1 MKKII
6 CLLIAAF
13 IAICLPGCEESASE
27 KGGYQVYYTNKDRT
41 KLTHE
46 GYTPKGQS
54 DNELIKE
61 LIDRIATSPSSSEQK
76 SAKPENV
83 VCTGFVLDNKLL
95 TLEFNSAY
103 KEMDNISEVL
113 FRAAAVKTLVQL
125 PCVDKVAFNIE
136 GNPLRDY
143 VDQPVG
149 AMTADTFIDNQG
161 QGINSY
167 QYASL
172 PLYFADSSGQKIMK
186 EMRNVHYSS
195 NTALERVVLEQLIK
209 GPVNS
214 RLQAVMPADTK
225 VLSVTVKGT
234 SCTVNFSGSF
244 NKGID
249 GKNVQPDAALYS
261 VVNSLCDSCN
271 LTEVNIQID
280 GESQITYRDT
290 ISLENGFGRNKDII
304 VVADTSQKAEDTA
317 ADDTAADTGGS
328 STVPD
333 PQAETSVSAD
343 PSVGIDKIQ
352 GGKN

>member
-6 CLLIAAF
+6 CLLMAAF
-13 IAICLPGCEESASE
+13 IAICLPGCEESTKE
-27 KGGYQVYYTNKDRT
+27 TGGYQVYYTNKDGT

-54 DNELIKE
+54 DSDLIKE
-61 LIDRIATSPSSSEQK
+61 LIDRIAASPTSAEQK

-83 VCTGFVLDNKLL
+83 VCTGFTLDNKLL
-95 TLEFNSAY
+95 TVDFNNAY
-103 KEMDNISEVL
+103 KEMDNIAEVL
-113 FRAAAVKTLVQL
+113 FRAAVVKTLVQL
-125 PCVDKVAFNIE
+125 PNVDKVAFTIE

-149 AMTADTFIDNQG
+149 AMTADTFIDTQG

-195 NTALERVVLEQLIK
+195 NTTLERVVLEQLIK

-214 RLQAVMPADTK
+214 KLQATVPADTK
-225 VLSVTVKGT
+225 VLSVTVKGN
-234 SCTVNFSGSF
+234 SCTVNFSGAF

-261 VVNSLCDSCN
+261 VVNSLCDSCS
-271 LTEVNIQID
+271 LTEVTIQID
-280 GESQITYRDT
+280 GESQLTYRDT
-290 ISLENGFGRNKDII
+290 ISLETGFERNKDII
-304 VVADTSQKAEDTA
+304 LVADTSQNTEETPAEGTVTDI
-317 ADDTAADTGGS
+317 GGS
-328 STVPD
+328 GTVPD
-333 PQAETSVSAD
+333 TQAGTGSID
-343 PSVGIDKIQ
+343 PSVGVDKIQ